1 MNRKIKPTNKKEPKM
16 STKCTDNLTLGE
28 IKELMS
34 IFNKPLAQEK
44 CLWQTGKLYFIRTV
58 TMHLIGRLEAVT
70 TQELLLSQASWIA
83 DSGRFHDAIKTGKLN
98 EVEPFISDV
107 IVGRSSIIDATEWK
121 FDAPTTQK

>member
-1 MNRKIKPTNKKEPKM
+1 MT
-16 STKCTDNLTLGE
+16 TKCTDNLTLGE

-34 IFNKPLAQEK
+34 IFNKPINQEER

-58 TMHLIGRLEAVT
+58 TMHLIGRVEAVT

-121 FDAPTTQK
+121 FDAPKEQK